1 MKIVRTFSIILGV
14 IFLVIIVLFCTTFAV
29 VKHLKIKDLVEQE
42 IEQQL
47 GINVMIQKLTYSPLL
62 THVCAEGVTI
72 YNPVGF
78 DEKELAYINAIH
90 LVWDPGAVITQK
102 KPNVYLLAVDLERLS
117 IIKNLEGKVNIKE
130 LVPIKDSGAVGKDKT
145 PFFFDVLVLS
155 IGTVN
160 YTEYTPTGKKAH
172 LYTIGLKDQAFVR
185 LQDENEVVRLI
196 IYKAIQ
202 NTDVG
207 KLINLALAPAL
218 SGVSDTIDA
227 AWGTAKTGAKSV
239 LQIASMPFKMIL
251 GK

>member
-1 MKIVRTFSIILGV
+1 MRIIRAFAVTLGV
-14 IFLVIIVLFCTTFAV
+14 IFLLVLIFSCSTFAII
-29 VKHLKIKDLVEQE
+29 KHLKIKDLVEQE

-47 GINVMIQKLTYSPLL
+47 GINVAIQKLTYSPLL

-72 YNPVGF
+72 YNPPGF

-90 LVWDPGAVITQK
+90 LVWDLGGVITQK
-102 KPNVYLLAVDLERLS
+102 KPNIYLLAVDLERFS

-130 LVPIKDSGAVGKDKT
+130 LVPIKAPDTVDKDRT

-155 IGTVN
+155 IGTVH
-160 YTEYTPTGKKAH
+160 YTEYTPSGKKIH
-172 LYTIGLKDQAFVR
+172 VYTIGMKDQAFVKV
-185 LQDENEVVRLI
+185 QDENEVVRLI

-202 NTDVG
+202 NTEIG
-207 KLINLALAPAL
+207 KLINLALSPAL

>member
-1 MKIVRTFSIILGV
+1 VRIIRVFAVTLGI
-14 IFLVIIVLFCTTFAV
+14 IFLLVIVLSCSTFAII
-29 VKHLKIKDLVEQE
+29 KHLKIKDLVEQE

-47 GINVMIQKLTYSPLL
+47 GINVTIQKLTYSPLL

-72 YNPVGF
+72 YNPPGF

-90 LVWDPGAVITQK
+90 LVWDLGGVITQK
-102 KPNVYLLAVDLERLS
+102 KPHIYLLAVDLERLS
-117 IIKNLEGKVNIKE
+117 IIKNREGQVNIKE
-130 LVPIKDSGAVGKDKT
+130 LVPIRDPDAVDKDRT

-160 YTEYTPTGKKAH
+160 YTEYTPSGKKIH
-172 LYTIGLKDQAFVR
+172 SYTIGMKDQAFVR
-185 LQDENEVVRLI
+185 LQDENEVVKLI
-196 IYKAIQ
+196 IFNAIQ
-202 NTDVG
+202 NTEIG
-207 KLINLALAPAL
+207 KLINLALAPAM

-239 LQIASMPFKMIL
+239 IQVVSLPFKMIL

>member
-1 MKIVRTFSIILGV
+1 VKIIKTFSIFLGG
-14 IFLVIIVLFCTTFAV
+14 IFLVIIVFSCVTFAV

-42 IEQQL
+42 IEQHL
-47 GINVMIQKLTYSPLL
+47 GINITIQKLTYSPLL
-62 THVCAEGVTI
+62 THVCAQGVTI
-72 YNPVGF
+72 YNPPGF

-90 LVWDPGAVITQK
+90 LVWDLGGVITQK
-102 KPNVYLLAVDLERLS
+102 KPDIYLLGVDLQRLS

-130 LVPIKDSGAVGKDKT
+130 LVPIRDTTTVDKDRT

-155 IGTVN
+155 IGTVS
-160 YTEYTPTGKKAH
+160 YTEYTSAGKKVH
-172 LYTIGLKDQAFVR
+172 LYTIGMKDQAFVR

-202 NTDVG
+202 NTDIG

-218 SGVSDTIDA
+218 SGVSGTIDA
-227 AWGTAKTGAKSV
+227 AWGTAKTGAKSI